1 MTVRINK
8 PALNLREELTKAQG
22 VVRYEQR
29 QFWMDGLV
37 ENGTFDV
44 DTSGWESYRI
54 ATLSN
59 VSGELQ
65 IVNDPVNAGSS
76 ASQEITTVAGK
87 TYVLTGTITY
97 NSSTTGRIGV
107 GSGSG
112 SLGGS
117 DSYDLAHLTD
127 LTTGA
132 FTASF
137 TAKGSSTWVVLSPQT
152 LNATIR
158 FDNVSVFEVDENDN
172 VIHSVPLGFKPV
184 HVYEDGL
191 LQREGENHDYTV
203 VDTGFE
209 YQIKP
214 TVTPSATT
222 ETCVI
227 AEREL

>member
-37 ENGTFDV
+37 ENGTFDS
-44 DTSGWESYRI
+44 DTSGWT
-54 ATLSN
+54 A
-59 VSGELQ
+59 Q
-65 IVNDPVNAGSS
+65 GSS
-76 ASQEITTVAGK
+76 LSVVNGALRVT
-87 TYVLTGTITY
+87 
-97 NSSTTGRIGV
+97 NIG
-107 GSGSG
+107 
-112 SLGGS
+112 GGN
-117 DSYDLAHLTD
+117 DYAHQIKNV
-127 LTTGA
+127 LTTGKRYKFHFTVGA
-132 FTASF
+132 KTGNSNVYVGQGTVASGLFDDYYSASGLTSGDYSGIFTAQSD
-137 TAKGSSTWVVLSPQT
+137 TLSIYLGSY
-152 LNATIR
+152 NADGVYVDY
-158 FDNVSVFEVDENDN
+158 DNVVVFEVDENDN
-172 VIHSVPLGFKPV
+172 VIHSLPLGFKPV

-191 LQREGENHDYTV
+191 LQREGDNYDYTV

-214 TVTPSATT
+214 TVAPSATT

>member
-44 DTSGWESYRI
+44 DTSGWSSSRGGDLSVENN
-54 ATLSN
+54 TL
-59 VSGELQ
+59 VVEGTGQLY
-65 IVNDPVNAGSS
+65 AG
-76 ASQEITTVAGK
+76 ASQDISTEVGK
-87 TYVLTGTITY
+87 TYVISLDLASYDVGTANPRLETPVASGYITSTSFTSLEF
-97 NSSTTGRIGV
+97 NFVASSATTTIRIS
-107 GSGSG
+107 SGSV
-112 SLGGS
+112 GGGTS
-117 DSYDLAHLTD
+117 KFKVDS
-127 LTTGA
+127 
-132 FTASF
+132 
-137 TAKGSSTWVVLSPQT
+137 
-152 LNATIR
+152 I
-158 FDNVSVFEVDENDN
+158 SVFEVNENNN

-191 LQREGENHDYTV
+191 LQREGEYNDYTV

-214 TVTPSATT
+214 TVAPSATT

>member
-37 ENGTFDV
+37 ENGTFDTADGWGGSWTISGGV
-44 DTSGWESYRI
+44 ATNNSGTNASLTYPIKVKDGVKYKVIFDKVTSTGGVKLNGTSPFIDEDNTYI
-54 ATLSN
+54 YAQGTH
-59 VSGELQ
+59 EQ
-65 IVNDPVNAGSS
+65 IVTGGSS
-76 ASQEITTVAGK
+76 G
-87 TYVLTGTITY
+87 
-97 NSSTTGRIGV
+97 
-107 GSGSG
+107 
-112 SLGGS
+112 
-117 DSYDLAHLTD
+117 TD
-127 LTTGA
+127 LVFWGGDGV
-132 FTASF
+132 S
-137 TAKGSSTWVVLSPQT
+137 
-152 LNATIR
+152 I
-158 FDNVSVFEVDENDN
+158 DNVAVFEVDENDN

>member
-37 ENGTFDV
+37 ENGTFDA
-44 DTSGWESYRI
+44 DTSGWTAQG
-54 ATLSN
+54 ATLS
-59 VSGELQ
+59 
-65 IVNDPVNAGSS
+65 IVNGFLRVTNVGGSNDY
-76 ASQEITTVAGK
+76 AYQIKNVLTAGK
-87 TYVLTGTITY
+87 KYKFYFTI
-97 NSSTTGRIGV
+97 GI
-107 GSGSG
+107 
-112 SLGGS
+112 
-117 DSYDLAHLTD
+117 DK
-127 LTTGA
+127 TGA
-132 FTASF
+132 SNVYIGQGTTSSGLFDDYYAATGLSPGDYSGTFTAQSE
-137 TAKGSSTWVVLSPQT
+137 TLSIYLGSYSTDGVHVDY
-152 LNATIR
+152 
-158 FDNVSVFEVDENDN
+158 DNVAVFEVDENNN
-172 VIHSVPLGFKPV
+172 VIHRVPLGFKPV

>member
-37 ENGTFDV
+37 ENGTFDNGTV
-44 DTSGWESYRI
+44 GWTAQGSSLSVVNGFLRVTNVGGSNDYAYRI
-54 ATLSN
+54 NDVLTAGKRYKFYFTVGDKTGASN
-59 VSGELQ
+59 VYFG
-65 IVNDPVNAGSS
+65 
-76 ASQEITTVAGK
+76 
-87 TYVLTGTITY
+87 TGTIASGKFADY
-97 NSSTTGRIGV
+97 YAATG
-107 GSGSG
+107 
-112 SLGGS
+112 LTGGS
-117 DSYDLAHLTD
+117 R
-127 LTTGA
+127 TGT
-132 FTASF
+132 FTATSE
-137 TAKGSSTWVVLSPQT
+137 TLSIYLGSYNTDGVYVDY
-152 LNATIR
+152 
-158 FDNVSVFEVDENDN
+158 DNVQVFEVDENDD

-191 LQREGENHDYTV
+191 LQREGDNHDYTV

-214 TVTPSATT
+214 TVAPSATT
-222 ETCVI
+222 ETCII

>member
-37 ENGTFDV
+37 ENGTFDN
-44 DTSGWESYRI
+44 DISGWTATT
-54 ATLSN
+54 ATLSWDSSGYLAIN
-59 VSGELQ
+59 SAGGGEGAYQGFSTVVGKRYKLVFDIVSDG
-65 IVNDPVNAGSS
+65 G
-76 ASQEITTVAGK
+76 
-87 TYVLTGTITY
+87 TYHGV
-97 NSSTTGRIGV
+97 RIGNNSIGV
-107 GSGSG
+107 INTFIST
-112 SLGGS
+112 LGAGLNNTLYFNAQHETS
-117 DSYDLAHLTD
+117 VVYLRAE
-127 LTTGA
+127 GA
-132 FTASF
+132 GIA
-137 TAKGSSTWVVLSPQT
+137 TW
-152 LNATIR
+152 
-158 FDNVSVFEVDENDN
+158 DNIQVFEVDENDN

-203 VDTGFE
+203 TDTGFG

-214 TVTPSATT
+214 TVAPTGST